1 MPEHERHG
9 SSPTDSFSSRSFL
22 MLTCRRLIPSRFSSI
37 SLASQLFARHGSS
50 SSADLSTILQEN
62 AAYLE
67 KKPSSTIAFETFVQ
81 TPAEAVAD
89 SLLYI
94 HDSLAL
100 PWWATIALATC
111 AFRVVMG
118 VSLTVA
124 QQRMIERLQTVQ
136 RRVNTEL
143 EPKIKYLSMQAMK
156 GRTATVLE
164 EKKNLKREVHIFSP
178 RR

>member
-1 MPEHERHG
+1 MP
-9 SSPTDSFSSRSFL
+9 L
-22 MLTCRRLIPSRFSSI
+22 
-37 SLASQLFARHGSS
+37 
-50 SSADLSTILQEN
+50 
-62 AAYLE
+62 
-67 KKPSSTIAFETFVQ
+67 KTFVQ

-136 RRVNTEL
+136 RRVSTEL
-143 EPKIKYLSMQAMK
+143 EPKIKYLNMQAMK

-164 EKKNLKREVHIFSP
+164 EKKHLKREVNIFS